1 MKPTASRS
9 ESMEPVATD
18 SPGAA
23 SKQRAIGG
31 FAIRVAIGLS
41 LLGFILW
48 RYGRGAIGRAL
59 RDENPR
65 YFWSAVLLF
74 VAGQVMSAYRWQIVA
89 RLVGLGGRF
98 KEYFSFYFL
107 GMFTNLFVPGLIGGD
122 AARAFYL
129 ARRNRHV
136 PLGLARAAASVMAD
150 RLVGLAAL
158 FWLAAISAV
167 ILGREILTREVV
179 LPILIVGA
187 VSMAGYL
194 TLPLIARGVDYLP
207 SRIAELARVMVPSMR
222 RPQTLLPALSLSVV
236 LQVSLVFCQYLISLG
251 LGLQIPLAVFFLCVP
266 LSNFFAS
273 IPITLNGLGLREG
286 SYVFLFK
293 MAGVGSTEA
302 IALSLLY
309 FAATMVGSL
318 TGVVGLIMARAT
330 EGQGVRSA
338 R

>member
-1 MKPTASRS
+1 VASAA
-9 ESMEPVATD
+9 PDAD
-18 SPGAA
+18 S
-23 SKQRAIGG
+23 KRRAIGG
-31 FAIRVAIGLS
+31 FALRAAIGLS
-41 LLGFILW
+41 LAGFILW
-48 RYGRGAIGRAL
+48 RYGRGSIGRAI
-59 RDENPR
+59 RDEDPR
-65 YFWSAVLLF
+65 YFWSAVSLF

-98 KEYFSFYFL
+98 KEYFSFYVV

-129 ARRNRHV
+129 ARRNRDV

-150 RLVGLAAL
+150 RLLGLAAL

-167 ILGREILTREVV
+167 LLGREILTREVV
-179 LPILIVGA
+179 VPVLIVGA

-194 TLPLIARGVDYLP
+194 TLPLIARGVDLLP
-207 SRIAELARVMVPSMR
+207 SRVAELARVMVPSMR
-222 RPQTLLPALSLSVV
+222 RPQTLLPVLILSVV

-251 LGLQIPLAVFFLCVP
+251 LGLQIPLSVFFLCVP

-293 MAGVGSTEA
+293 MAGVGSAEA
-302 IALSLLY
+302 VALSLLY

-318 TGVVGLIMARAT
+318 TGVVGLFMARVS
-330 EGQGVRSA
+330 ERHG
-338 R
+338 